1 MNPNPPDLSR
11 HPCFDADTRHTTAR
25 VHLPV
30 APRCNVQCR
39 FCNRKPDCLNEGRP
53 GVTSA
58 VLTPRQAL
66 GYLEKLTGRRG
77 DIAVTGIAGPGDP
90 MANPQETLETLRLVR
105 ERFPEM
111 LLCLATNELDL
122 AAHVPALAALR
133 LSHATITINAVDPAI
148 AARVYAWGRHNRR
161 VHRGE
166 ALGRLIVER
175 QLAAVKSLKEHGI
188 LVKVNAIILPGVNDH
203 HLQDVARV
211 VAEFGADLMNCL
223 PLLPVAGTPFHAL
236 GHPDSRMVA
245 RVRLQTGRFL
255 KQMTHCA
262 RCRADA
268 AGLVGEDLSPETAGL
283 LQEAAGHGQDPSRQF
298 VAVATL
304 EGALVNQHLG
314 EAAGFMVF
322 GPDPSVPDRFR
333 FVERRLAPAC
343 GGGDERWLQLA
354 STLQDCRALLVSAA
368 GPKPC
373 QVLEATGLKVVQM
386 EGLIEEGLA
395 AVFANRPVPPAL
407 SRQFQSCG
415 RGATC
420 GGTGTG
426 CG

>member
-1 MNPNPPDLSR
+1 MTPLDADLTR
-11 HPCFDADTRHTTAR
+11 HPCFNPDTRHRTAR

-39 FCNRKPDCLNEGRP
+39 FCNRKTDCLNEGRP

-58 VLTPRQAL
+58 VLTPRQAV
-66 GYLEKLTGRRG
+66 GYLEKLRARRG
-77 DIAVTGIAGPGDP
+77 NIAVTGIAGPGDP
-90 MANPQETLETLRLVR
+90 MANPDETLETLRLVR
-105 ERFPEM
+105 ERFPDM
-111 LLCLATNELDL
+111 LLCLATNGLDL
-122 AAHVPALAALR
+122 AEHVPALAALH

-148 AARVYAWGRHNRR
+148 AARIYAWGRHRRR

-175 QLAAVKSLKEHGI
+175 QLAAVRLLKEHGI

-203 HLQDVARV
+203 HLPDVARV

-223 PLLPVAGTPFHAL
+223 PLLPVQGTPFHVL
-236 GHPDSRMVA
+236 GQPDGRTVA
-245 RVRLQTGRFL
+245 RVRLQTGRYL
-255 KQMTHCA
+255 PQMTHCA

-283 LQEAAGHGQDPSRQF
+283 IREAAGSSDPSRRF
-298 VAVATL
+298 VAVATH

-314 EAAGFMVF
+314 EAERFMIF
-322 GPDPSVPDRFR
+322 GHEPDATNHLR
-333 FVERRLAPAC
+333 FVEWRVAPAR

-368 GPKPC
+368 GPKPR
-373 QVLEATGLKVVQM
+373 QVLEATGLQVVQM

-395 AVFANRPVPPAL
+395 AVFENRPVPPAL
-407 SRQFQSCG
+407 SRQFQRCG
-415 RGATC
+415 QGATC